1 MPEPLRTAPAKLYGR
16 RNWIFIPTI
25 AMTATLQPTVAEATG
40 ASSLDITNIA
50 FDDGAPNPTQ
60 ETELVS
66 MKRRFGDTKVYQG
79 IGETSYQGGD
89 ITYAFD
95 PQGAAASDP
104 VKLWEKWLNSSGT
117 VTGYLADRMNI
128 QKATAIAA
136 GQFLAGVYPAEIGP
150 SLPGAAGEGATAEGS
165 ATCRWAITGEPK
177 FKVVVL
183 A

>member
-25 AMTATLQPTVAEATG
+25 ASLTLAPTVAEATG
-40 ASSLDITNIA
+40 ASALDLTNIA
-50 FDDGAPNPTQ
+50 FDDGAPSPTQ
-60 ETELVS
+60 ETELVQ

-79 IGETSYQGGD
+79 IGETSYNGGD
-89 ITYAFD
+89 VTYAFD

-117 VTGYLADRMNI
+117 VTGFLADRMNI
-128 QKATAIAA
+128 ARATNIIA
-136 GQFLAGVYPAEIGP
+136 GQFLAAVYPVEIGP
-150 SLPGAAGEGATAEGS
+150 SMPGAAGEGATAEGS
-165 ATCRWAITGEPK
+165 ATCRFAITGEPK
-177 FKVVVL
+177 FKVAVL